1 MNKETVFTLIRTLL
15 TSVGVF
21 LIGKNF
27 LGSPIDQSV
36 WQMLVGVIM
45 AGVSVVWGIMDK
57 TIGLEMLQSFIRS
70 AIVGLGGLLVAKGSM
85 TPEKL
90 ESILGIVLAVLPLV
104 YSILSRKKSD
114 GINEG
119 SIAPFELKTTNKG
132 A

>member
-45 AGVSVVWGIMDK
+45 AGVSVVWGILDK
-57 TIGLEMLQSFIRS
+57 TVGLEMLQSFIRS

>member
-27 LGSPIDQSV
+27 MGSPIDQSL
-36 WQMLVGVIM
+36 WQMLVGIAM
-45 AGVSVVWGIMDK
+45 SAVSVIWGIMDK
-57 TIGLEMLQSFIRS
+57 TVGLEMLQSFIRS
-70 AIVGLGGLLVAKGSM
+70 AIVGLGGLLVAKGTM

-114 GINEG
+114 GIVEG
-119 SIAPFELKTTNKG
+119 VIDPLALKTTKS

>member
-119 SIAPFELKTTNKG
+119 SIAPFELKTTNKS

>member
-1 MNKETVFTLIRTLL
+1 MNKQTVFTLVRTLL

-27 LGSPIDQSV
+27 MGSPIDQSV
-36 WQMLVGVIM
+36 WQMLVGIIM

-70 AIVGLGGLLVAKGSM
+70 VIVGLGGLLVAKGSM

-90 ESILGIVLAVLPLV
+90 ESILGIVLAVLPLI

-119 SIAPFELKTTNKG
+119 SIAPFELKTTKG

>member
-70 AIVGLGGLLVAKGSM
+70 AIVGLGGLLVAKGSLS
-85 TPEKL
+85 PEKL
-90 ESILGIVLAVLPLV
+90 ESILGIALAVLPLL
-104 YSILSRKKSD
+104 YSILSKKKSGELND
-114 GINEG
+114 GAIDPN
-119 SIAPFELKTTNKG
+119 ALKTLK
-132 A
+132 

>member
-36 WQMLVGVIM
+36 WQMLVGLIM
-45 AGVSVVWGIMDK
+45 AAISVAWGIMDK

-70 AIVGLGGLLVAKGSM
+70 VIVGLGGLLVAKGSVS
-85 TPEKL
+85 PEKL
-90 ESILGIVLAVLPLV
+90 ESILGIVLAVLPLI

-114 GINEG
+114 GIADG
-119 SIAPFELKTTNKG
+119 SIAAFELKTSK
-132 A
+132 

>member
-36 WQMLVGVIM
+36 WQMLVGLIM
-45 AGVSVVWGIMDK
+45 AAISVAWGIMDK

-70 AIVGLGGLLVAKGSM
+70 VIVGLGGLLVAKGSVS
-85 TPEKL
+85 PEKL

-104 YSILSRKKSD
+104 YSVLSRKKSD
-114 GINEG
+114 GIADG
-119 SIAPFELKTTNKG
+119 SIAAFELKTSK
-132 A
+132 

>member
-27 LGSPIDQSV
+27 IGSPIDQSV
-36 WQMLVGVIM
+36 WQMLVGIIM
-45 AGVSVVWGIMDK
+45 AGVSVVWGILDK

-70 AIVGLGGLLVAKGSM
+70 VIVGLGGLLVAKGSM

-90 ESILGIVLAVLPLV
+90 ESILGIVLAVLPLI

-119 SIAPFELKTTNKG
+119 SIAPFELKTTKG

>member
-36 WQMLVGVIM
+36 WQMLVGLIM
-45 AGVSVVWGIMDK
+45 AAISVAWGIMDK

-70 AIVGLGGLLVAKGSM
+70 VIVGLGGLLVAKGSVS
-85 TPEKL
+85 PEKL

-114 GINEG
+114 GIADG
-119 SIAPFELKTTNKG
+119 SIAAFELKTSK
-132 A
+132 

>member
-114 GINEG
+114 GIAEG
-119 SIAPFELKTTNKG
+119 SIAPFELKTTKG